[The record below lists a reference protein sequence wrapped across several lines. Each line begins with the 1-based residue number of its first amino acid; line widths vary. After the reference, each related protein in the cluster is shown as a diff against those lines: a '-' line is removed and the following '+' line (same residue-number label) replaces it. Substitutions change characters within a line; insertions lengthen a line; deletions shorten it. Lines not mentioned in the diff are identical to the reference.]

1 MACSRGSRK
10 ENRLSPT
17 RGPKG
22 AGSTAPFHFVT
33 TPEHIWERRAD
44 AVLGIAASILLMSMM
59 VLTFADVVARYLL
72 NRPIRGAFEITELAL
87 LVLIFA
93 GLPLVSHAD
102 EHVTMDFI
110 DRILPGWLADLWV
123 RVAHAACAA
132 IMFFLTW
139 QVWIKASRISSY
151 GDTTEVLRI
160 TVGPFVYFMAAMIAL
175 TGLVHVFKIFAPVIR
190 RESHGTL

>member
-1 MACSRGSRK
+1 MTTA
-10 ENRLSPT
+10 ENT
-17 RGPKG
+17 
-22 AGSTAPFHFVT
+22 
-33 TPEHIWERRAD
+33 WERRAD
-44 AVLGIAASILLMSMM
+44 AALGIASSILLMLMM

-102 EHVTMDFI
+102 EHVNMDFI
-110 DRILPGWLADLWV
+110 DRILPEWLLGLWIRAV
-123 RVAHAACAA
+123 NAACAA
-132 IMFFLTW
+132 VMFFLSW
-139 QVWIKASRISSY
+139 QVWIKAAKIHSY

-175 TGLVHVFKIFAPVIR
+175 TGLVHVVKIFAPGER
-190 RESHGTL
+190 RESQGTL